1 MNTALQ
7 SEANELLQGASRA
20 IRTNDA
26 IMKLQTMNEVHEAL
40 EKLIEMHPHSP
51 YTISMCSFLLGVY
64 MGLQYHD
71 MESILKEIKMGE
83 EE

>member
-1 MNTALQ
+1 MTTNIQ

-20 IRTNDA
+20 IRSNNA
-26 IMKLQTMNEVHEAL
+26 IMELQTMDEVHEAL
-40 EKLIEMHPHSP
+40 ETLISLHPHSP

-71 MESILKEIKMGE
+71 IKRLLGE
-83 EE
+83 